1 MANTTGD
8 LNVDIGATLTKL
20 DKALKD
26 LGGKFDKANKGVQSS
41 AKQSS
46 GKVESSWTTGL
57 NKIAY
62 GMAAAFSVKAIAAFA
77 KESFLM
83 AASLEGIENAFNR
96 IGSKKVFDDLQK
108 ATAGTVSQLDLM
120 KAAVQASNFQIP
132 VDKLASLFE
141 FARRRAKETG
151 ESVDYLVNS
160 IVLGIG
166 RKSPLILDN
175 LGISAVRLRE
185 ELKGVGVESATVAD
199 ITEIV
204 GRIAQEEM
212 GKMGE
217 EVESSADEVQRL
229 AAEFDNLKI
238 AIGQRLVQAITGG
251 NGKLAD
257 MLSYLTKI
265 IKKGEFLSGGLISDL
280 ETIQQSTYD
289 KAKGGLEELIKKYGS
304 VENVISKLKETSEQ
318 WRKTANKPIK
328 TIGIFNENTGRWDDQ
343 TEKIK
348 NQNRILNAQ
357 AQAYMD
363 LAKELQQALDAKNA
377 LNKESQKEIDLQN
390 QLLKAQNIYQAAK
403 AAGLNN
409 GTITGPGNALAN
421 VTPEDLAGLQA
432 FIDQDLAGIENL
444 DAASAEFFA
453 KRQTD
458 LQNLSS
464 ASMFFGASLTNA
476 FRKSMD
482 EGADFGDVLGKML
495 EDVIKQLLA
504 AAAAAFALSVIMAS
518 FGMGGFGLAKGASF
532 SQLFTAGFGNMSGLG
547 LSSSNL
553 GMNGGSNKMSIQSG
567 EFRLQGDTAYR
578 QIQIGTQNN
587 NRWNNGGN

>member
-26 LGGKFDKANKGVQSS
+26 LGGKFDKTNKGVESS

-46 GKVESSWTTGL
+46 AKVESSWTTGL
-57 NKIAY
+57 NNIAY
-62 GMAAAFSVKAIAAFA
+62 SMAAAFSVQAIAAFA

-132 VDKLASLFE
+132 VEKLASLFE

-160 IVLGIG
+160 IVTGIG

-185 ELKGVGVESATVAD
+185 ELKGVGVESATVGD

-217 EVESSADEVQRL
+217 EVKSSADEVQRL

-238 AIGQRLVQAITGG
+238 SIGKKLINEAGG
-251 NGKLAD
+251 
-257 MLSYLTKI
+257 
-265 IKKGEFLSGGLISDL
+265 FLSDLPDFLKALQNLIEVGSL
-280 ETIQQSTYD
+280 TAEAGETFNKAMESGSNDARNQIQALIDSGDKYAQSR
-289 KAKGGLEELIKKYGS
+289 AFL
-304 VENVISKLKETSEQ
+304 VISQ
-318 WRKTANKPIK
+318 
-328 TIGIFNENTGRWDDQ
+328 
-343 TEKIK
+343 
-348 NQNRILNAQ
+348 
-357 AQAYMD
+357 D
-363 LAKELQQALDAKNA
+363 LAKAKEGLKAIEGMKLGGDKSRLIAQKGYIEGLQKTLDALPKVIKEMQTKNTETE
-377 LNKESQKEIDLQN
+377 KE
-390 QLLKAQNIYQAAK
+390 AK
-403 AAGLNN
+403 AILSVEDALKKATLAQEKLMRLDAGLVGLNN

-432 FIDQDLAGIENL
+432 FIDQDLAGIQNL

-476 FRKSMD
+476 FRQSMD

-553 GMNGGSNKMSIQSG
+553 SGASGSSNKNMNINVTGRIKGNDIVLSNERSEI
-567 EFRLQGDTAYR
+567 
-578 QIQIGTQNN
+578 
-587 NRWNNGGN
+587 NRIRERGF